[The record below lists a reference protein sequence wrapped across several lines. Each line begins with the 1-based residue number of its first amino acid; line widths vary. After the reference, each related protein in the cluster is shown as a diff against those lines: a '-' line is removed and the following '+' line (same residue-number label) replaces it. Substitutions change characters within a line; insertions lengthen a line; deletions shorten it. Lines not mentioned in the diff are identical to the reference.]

1 MLGIIFAIVIAV
13 CGFSFPAFLIE
24 AIREDDVETAKTAKI
39 FACITFGVLVLCMG
53 FLIVLSS

>member
-24 AIREDDVETAKTAKI
+24 AIRENDIETAKTAKI
-39 FACITFGVLVLCMG
+39 FACITFGVLVLCIG